1 MDKKKSILIYSD
13 FLHKI
18 SKLSDEQA
26 GKLFKGL
33 LNYSNGITPEF
44 DDVLLDY
51 AFEDIKTTI
60 DRDTEKYSLKCLKN
74 KEIAL
79 ERERIKRERN
89 STNVNE
95 RTQVITNS
103 TDKDKDKDIDNDKD
117 IDSDILLEKETKH
130 IHEKIFDF
138 EKVWYSFQGKKNTY
152 EKDLKNFNLKTDG
165 LDVDF
170 EKLFYE
176 AKKSKN
182 IYFQNWIND
191 LFPKYTK
198 KVSQKKEKEIKPDLD
213 TFIDYARLVYQ
224 NELKIDFSPF
234 IFAVTSKFNDWND
247 SGWNDGNGKPILSWK
262 NKLRNS
268 IPYFKP
274 INNNSHGNTKT
285 PTNQF
290 NSNQSQTRTGRQILA
305 ERLINAT
312 KANGESGSTIIDVE
326 AL

>member
-103 TDKDKDKDIDNDKD
+103 TDKDIDIDIDKDIDKD
-117 IDSDILLEKETKH
+117 IDSDILLEKETKEE
-130 IHEKIFDF
+130 INFFENLSNWEDVELVKPEKEEERKKVAPKKERSEEQLKMPDDF
-138 EKVWYSFQGKKNTY
+138 IEIWEEWKEYRKAKQFKSYAGLKWEQMAVDKLLELSNKNPTIAKLILKQTY
-152 EKDLKNFNLKTDG
+152 ENSYQGFFPLK
-165 LDVDF
+165 
-170 EKLFYE
+170 
-176 AKKSKN
+176 
-182 IYFQNWIND
+182 QNSNGITNTTQSR
-191 LFPKYTK
+191 FSNNGAVSNG
-198 KVSQKKEKEIKPDLD
+198 KVSGRSIVADRISQHL
-213 TFIDYARLVYQ
+213 A
-224 NELKIDFSPF
+224 
-234 IFAVTSKFNDWND
+234 
-247 SGWNDGNGKPILSWK
+247 
-262 NKLRNS
+262 RNS
-268 IPYFKP
+268 
-274 INNNSHGNTKT
+274 
-285 PTNQF
+285 
-290 NSNQSQTRTGRQILA
+290 
-305 ERLINAT
+305 
-312 KANGESGSTIIDVE
+312 ESGNHTIDIE
-326 AL
+326 ANIVR

>member
-13 FLHKI
+13 FLPKI

-44 DDVLLDY
+44 DDILLDY

-60 DRDTEKYSLKCLKN
+60 DRDSEKYSLKCLKN
-74 KEIAL
+74 KEIAI

-89 STNVNE
+89 NTNVNE
-95 RTQVITNS
+95 RVQVSTNS
-103 TDKDKDKDIDNDKD
+103 TDKDIDIDIDID
-117 IDSDILLEKETKH
+117 IDSDILLEKETKR
-130 IHEKIFDF
+130 IEEISEIPIEFFSERLVAEK
-138 EKVWYSFQGKKNTY
+138 EKR
-152 EKDLKNFNLKTDG
+152 
-165 LDVDF
+165 
-170 EKLFYE
+170 
-176 AKKSKN
+176 
-182 IYFQNWIND
+182 
-191 LFPKYTK
+191 K
-198 KVSQKKEKEIKPDLD
+198 KVAQKKEKELKPDLD
-213 TFIDYARLVYQ
+213 TFIEYARLVYQ

-274 INNNSHGNTKT
+274 INNNSHGNTKI
-285 PTNQF
+285 PTNKF

-305 ERLINAT
+305 ERLINST

>member
-103 TDKDKDKDIDNDKD
+103 TDKDKDIDIDIDKDID
-117 IDSDILLEKETKH
+117 IDSDILLEKETKEENLSKENPTE
-130 IHEKIFDF
+130 IFPKSESVEPGAEERKKVAPKKERSEEKLKMPDDF
-138 EKVWYSFQGKKNTY
+138 IEIWEEWKEYRKANRFKSYAGLKWEQIAVDKLLELSNKNPTIAKLILKQTY
-152 EKDLKNFNLKTDG
+152 ENSYQGFFPLK
-165 LDVDF
+165 
-170 EKLFYE
+170 
-176 AKKSKN
+176 
-182 IYFQNWIND
+182 QNSNGITN
-191 LFPKYTK
+191 TK
-198 KVSQKKEKEIKPDLD
+198 QSGFSNKGSVSNGKVSGRSIVADRISQHL
-213 TFIDYARLVYQ
+213 A
-224 NELKIDFSPF
+224 
-234 IFAVTSKFNDWND
+234 
-247 SGWNDGNGKPILSWK
+247 
-262 NKLRNS
+262 RNS
-268 IPYFKP
+268 
-274 INNNSHGNTKT
+274 
-285 PTNQF
+285 
-290 NSNQSQTRTGRQILA
+290 
-305 ERLINAT
+305 
-312 KANGESGSTIIDVE
+312 ESGNHTIDIE
-326 AL
+326 ARIV